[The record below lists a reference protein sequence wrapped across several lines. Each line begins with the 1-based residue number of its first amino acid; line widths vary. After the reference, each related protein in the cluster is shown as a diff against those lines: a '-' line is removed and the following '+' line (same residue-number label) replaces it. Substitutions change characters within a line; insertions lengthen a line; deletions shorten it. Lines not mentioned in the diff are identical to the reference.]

1 MKALVDV
8 KGEGFESLLGEKVIL
23 FCANYFYAG
32 KLEGVN
38 KTFVKLSEPAI
49 VYETGEFTAPNWKDS
64 QSLNVPEL
72 YVRIAM
78 IESFAKGK

>member
-1 MKALVDV
+1 MKVLIEV
-8 KGEGFESLLGEKVIL
+8 KGEGLESLMHEKVIL

-38 KTFVKLSEPAI
+38 KTFVKLSDPKI
-49 VYETGEFTAPNWKDS
+49 VYETGDFSATMWKDA

-78 IESFAKGK
+78 IESFARGK